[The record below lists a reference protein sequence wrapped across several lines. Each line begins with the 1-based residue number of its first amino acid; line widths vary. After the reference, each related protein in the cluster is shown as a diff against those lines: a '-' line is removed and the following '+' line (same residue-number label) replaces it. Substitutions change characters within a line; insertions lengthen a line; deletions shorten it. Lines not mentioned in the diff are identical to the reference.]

1 MNLVRITAPTGPV
14 VSLEELKAYLRVDGT
29 HEDALITA
37 LEKAAV
43 AKLDGYRGILGRC
56 ILPQTWEAVF
66 DKAGKFPMPL
76 TDIVN
81 ISAVDADDVPVTFS
95 VVHQDVGE
103 WIEVSAP
110 ATVRLTAALPDDL
123 LDVVKQAIKMLVA
136 HWYENRETVAE
147 GNMNNVP
154 LAFHALAGV
163 ARRVMV

>member
-14 VSLEELKAYLRVDGT
+14 VPLDELKAYLRVDGS
-29 HEDALITA
+29 HEDALIAA

-56 ILPQTWEAVF
+56 ILPQTWEVSF

-76 TDIVN
+76 TDIVEVV
-81 ISAVDADDVPVTFS
+81 AVDADDFPVTFS
-95 VVHQDVGE
+95 VVHQDGGE

-136 HWYENRETVAE
+136 HWYENREAVAE

-154 LAFHALAGV
+154 LAFYALAGV

>member
-1 MNLVRITAPTGPV
+1 MNLVRITAPTGSV

-56 ILPQTWEAVF
+56 ILEQTWEVSF
-66 DKAGKFPMPL
+66 DEAGRFHLPL
-76 TDIVN
+76 TDIV
-81 ISAVDADDVPVTFS
+81 SVQAFDDADQPIDFTIRDFAAGS
-95 VVHQDVGE
+95 S
-103 WIEVSAP
+103 IEVAGP
-110 ATVRLTAALPDDL
+110 ARVQITAELPADL

-136 HWYENRETVAE
+136 HWYENREAVAE

>member
-1 MNLVRITAPTGPV
+1 MNFVRITAPTEPV
-14 VSLEELKAYLRVDGT
+14 VPLDELKAYLRVDGD
-29 HEDALITA
+29 HEDALIDA

-56 ILPQTWEAVF
+56 ILPQTWEVAF

-76 TDIVN
+76 TDIVEV
-81 ISAVDADDVPVTFS
+81 SAVNADDVPVTFS
-95 VVHQDVGE
+95 IVHQDAGE

-136 HWYENRETVAE
+136 HWYENREAVAE